1 MSSMAERL
9 QHQGVVLDMEVQDD
23 RETAL
28 MLLEDLRLYPDIEA
42 TPDYE
47 RHIIPEPRQSRRA
60 INRNPLAAEREDFL
74 NETVSLWS

>member
-1 MSSMAERL
+1 MGSMVERL
-9 QHQGVVLDMEVQDD
+9 QHQEMVLDMEVQDD

-28 MLLEDLRLYPDIEA
+28 LLLEDLRLYPDIGA

-47 RHIIPEPRQSRRA
+47 CHIVPEPRQPRGA
-60 INRNPLAAEREDFL
+60 INRNPLAAEHEDFL